1 MKKLKFTCDYFRQY
15 QRKLYLRG
23 MILVTGGSGFL
34 GAHLLAE
41 LTQKH
46 ELIRALYR
54 DPKGIEKARQ
64 VFKYYFKN
72 AAPLFDKIDWVQGDL
87 NDCIGLSEALEGITE
102 VYHVAG
108 LINFEWRRYE
118 ELKKTNTTGTANL
131 VNCCLEAKVKK
142 LCYISSISAMGQNTN
157 GQEEDSFEPP
167 SFKDPYGLTKYGG
180 ELEVW
185 RGAQEGLKVL
195 ILRPGVILGEGYW
208 RSGSGFL
215 LKFVSTEPKW
225 YPPGGTGFVDVKDV
239 VAFAQNLMEGPVHN
253 LAFTLVGHNLTYLE
267 VLEKI
272 GHALGSKK
280 SPTLKIPLWVGLIGH
295 YVDFLRAWITGSPQ
309 KLPKAY
315 IHAMF
320 EPSTYDGTPITNQS
334 SLTYTELDKT
344 LNRICRFAPYR
355 IN

>member
-1 MKKLKFTCDYFRQY
+1 MK
-15 QRKLYLRG
+15 
-23 MILVTGGSGFL
+23 LVTGGSGFL

-46 ELIRALYR
+46 ERIRALYR
-54 DPKGIEKARQ
+54 DLKGIEKVRE
-64 VFKYYFKN
+64 VFRYSFKEE
-72 AAPLFDKIDWVQGDL
+72 APLFDKIEWIQGDL
-87 NDCIGLSEALEGITE
+87 NDCMVLSEALKGITE

-108 LINFEWRRYE
+108 LINFEWRRHS

-142 LCYISSISAMGQNTN
+142 LCYISSIAALGQITNTQ
-157 GQEEDSFEPP
+157 GQDSFDPP

-185 RGAQEGLKVL
+185 RGAQEGLQVI

-215 LKFVSTEPKW
+215 LKFVSTEPTW

-239 VAFAQNLMEGPVHN
+239 VAFSINLMEGPVYN
-253 LAFTLVGHNLTYLE
+253 QAFTLVGHNLTYLE
-267 VLEKI
+267 VLQKI
-272 GHALGSKK
+272 GHSLGSKK
-280 SPTLKIPLWVGLIGH
+280 SPKRKIPLWVGLIGH
-295 YVDFLRAWITGSPQ
+295 YLDFLRAWITGSTQ
-309 KLPKAY
+309 RLPKAY
-315 IHAMF
+315 IYAMF
-320 EPSTYDGTPITNQS
+320 EASSYDGTAATNLVP
-334 SLTYTELDKT
+334 LTYTELDKT
-344 LNRICRFAPYR
+344 LDRICRLAPYR

>member
-1 MKKLKFTCDYFRQY
+1 
-15 QRKLYLRG
+15 

-46 ELIRALYR
+46 ERIRALYR
-54 DPKGIEKARQ
+54 DLKGIEKARE
-64 VFKYYFKN
+64 VFRYSFKEE
-72 AAPLFDKIDWVQGDL
+72 APLFDKIDWIQCDL
-87 NDCIGLSEALEGITE
+87 NDCMGLSEALKGITE

-108 LINFEWRRYE
+108 LINFEWRRHS

-142 LCYISSISAMGQNTN
+142 LCYISSIAALGQITNTQ
-157 GQEEDSFEPP
+157 GQDSFDPP

-185 RGAQEGLKVL
+185 RGAQEGLQVI

-239 VAFAQNLMEGPVHN
+239 VQFAIRLMEQEN
-253 LAFTLVGHNLTYLE
+253 DALSLTLVGHNMSYLE
-267 VLEKI
+267 VLQKI
-272 GHALGSKK
+272 GQALGSTKPPK
-280 SPTLKIPLWVGLIGH
+280 WAVPRWVGLLGH
-295 YVDFLRAWITGSPQ
+295 YLDFLRAWITGRRQ

-315 IHAMF
+315 IEAMF
-320 EPSTYDGTPITNQS
+320 EPSSYDGGPAEVQTQLSYSDLNS
-334 SLTYTELDKT
+334 T
-344 LNRICRFAPYR
+344 LRRICALAPYR
-355 IN
+355 LN

>member
-1 MKKLKFTCDYFRQY
+1 
-15 QRKLYLRG
+15 

-46 ELIRALYR
+46 ERIRALYR
-54 DPKGIEKARQ
+54 DQKGIEKARE
-64 VFKYYFKN
+64 VFRYSLKQE
-72 AAPLFDKIDWVQGDL
+72 APLFDKIDWIQGDL
-87 NDCIGLSEALEGITE
+87 NDPIGLSEALNGITE

-108 LINFEWRRYE
+108 LINFEWRRYP
-118 ELKKTNTTGTANL
+118 ELKKTNTVGTANL
-131 VNCCLEAKVKK
+131 VNCCLETKVKK
-142 LCYISSISAMGQNTN
+142 LCYISSIATLGQNTN
-157 GQEEDSFEPP
+157 AQEQDPFDPP
-167 SFKDPYGLTKYGG
+167 SFKDPYALTKYGG

-185 RGAQEGLKVL
+185 RGAQEGLQVI

-215 LKFVSTEPKW
+215 LKFVSTEPTW

-239 VAFAQNLMEGPVHN
+239 VAFAVALMEGAVHN
-253 LAFTLVGHNLTYLE
+253 QAFTLVGYNLTYLE
-267 VLEKI
+267 VLQKI

-280 SPTLKIPLWVGLIGH
+280 APKRKIPLWVGLIGH
-295 YVDFLRAWITGSPQ
+295 YLDFLRAWITSSAQ
-309 KLPKAY
+309 RLPKAY

-320 EPSTYDGTPITNQS
+320 EPSTYDGTPVTKLVP
-334 SLTYTELDKT
+334 LTYTEIDKT
-344 LNRICRFAPYR
+344 LNRIGQLAPYK